1 MVKKKLL
8 YIATVAV
15 VLVVLVAFVFVAAF
29 PAKTNN
35 TAGYTI
41 LANVNKDCTGTPWYV
56 GVAKGYFVNGNI
68 NFVDGG
74 PLDYGLQPA
83 ALISGKADI
92 YDGHPNT
99 IINLLESGAKVKG
112 VVMSGAEPED
122 GNVSYQH
129 MHWLVLENST
139 FRTVADLFA
148 DGHKPKIAILAE
160 GICADLETIYWLA
173 GQGYTRD
180 QYELITLSD
189 PLQENAL
196 RQGSIDVAV
205 LHPPFFTAAEQH
217 GGVRI
222 LTTSE
227 SAFGATAGVSLLV
240 FTEDAIKNKPDAV
253 RAFIKAF
260 KNSERWSN
268 DHPIE
273 AGQLTADTIG
283 LTSSKAHWYS
293 YSGEINDSLLQPWI
307 DAMVAQGIIKAG
319 QYKPSDLYTTEFNDT
334 WVNETSPQPLDPYP
348 TNVSSSLSLTNLLSE
363 AIVTRPSY
371 LISGGI

>member
-1 MVKKKLL
+1 MASKKIL
-8 YIATVAV
+8 YVATVAV
-15 VLVVLVAFVFVAAF
+15 VLVVVVAFVFVAAF
-29 PAKTNN
+29 PAKTNA
-35 TAGYTI
+35 TSGFTI
-41 LANVNKDCTGTPWYV
+41 KANVNKDCTGTPWYV
-56 GVAKGYFVNGNI
+56 GVSKGYFVNGNI

-83 ALISGKADI
+83 ALISGQADI

-122 GNVSYQH
+122 GNVSFQH

-139 FRTVADLFA
+139 YRTVDDLFA
-148 DGHKPKIAILAE
+148 NGHKPKIAILAE
-160 GICADLETIYWLA
+160 GICSDLETIYWLS
-173 GQGYTRD
+173 QHGYSRD
-180 QYELITLSD
+180 KYELVTLSD

-205 LHPPFFTAAEQH
+205 LHPPFYTAAEQH
-217 GGVRI
+217 GGVRV

-227 SAFGATAGVSLLV
+227 SAFGPAAGISLLV

-260 KNSERWSN
+260 KDSERWSN
-268 DHPIE
+268 DHPVE

-283 LTSSKAHWYS
+283 LSSSKAHWFS
-293 YSGEINDSLLQPWI
+293 YSGAINDSLIQPWI
-307 DAMVAQGIIKAG
+307 DAMVAQGIISAG
-319 QYKPSDLYTTEFNDT
+319 QYVPSDLYTTEFNDT
-334 WVNETSPQPLDPYP
+334 WVNETSPQPLVPFP
-348 TNVSSSLSLTNLLSE
+348 STVNSSLSLTELLGQ
-363 AIVTRPSY
+363 ATVTRKDI
-371 LISGGI
+371 LTGEVL